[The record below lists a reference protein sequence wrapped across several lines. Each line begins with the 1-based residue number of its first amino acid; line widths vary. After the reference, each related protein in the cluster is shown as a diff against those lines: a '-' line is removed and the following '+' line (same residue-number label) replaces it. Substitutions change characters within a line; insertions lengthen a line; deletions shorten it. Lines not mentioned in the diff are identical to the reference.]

1 MHNSNN
7 VPKIILASESPRRS
21 SLLKQA
27 GLSFSVVPSSFDE
40 SLVSVSSP
48 QPYVKFLAESKA
60 LDVSK
65 KYPESWVI
73 GADTIVLINETI
85 LGKPDSKQNARD
97 MLNLLSGKT
106 HKVMTGYCI
115 RCDIQNV
122 LFSDTVSTDV
132 VFKHLTEKEIEWYI
146 HTDEPFDKAGA
157 YAIQGLGSSF
167 VKAINGSYTNVVGLP
182 VCEIFDFL
190 FRKHILDL
198 NIINS
203 GGSSFLKKD

>member
-1 MHNSNN
+1 MQNSNN